1 VRFADLK
8 VQVQKMRLAV
18 AVLLGMGLWFGTV
31 MGQTPS
37 TPDSPTVHTITQAEA
52 VLEPEGLPPQRVQ
65 VNLRHRWDS
74 AFPGR
79 GGRARYTL
87 SLPVS
92 TLLGGQTLGL
102 YLERAGNQ
110 ASVKLNGVQLQQWG
124 EPGSTVFDSSKF
136 SRVLALP
143 RPLLEGAGPQL
154 VEIEIHAQASR
165 GAGLSPV
172 VVGPFAAVLALQER
186 QQFWTHGPAA
196 AYAACLLLMGGLA
209 AGLWWRQRESL
220 FGYFSVAAL
229 CGAVRPLDQWL
240 QNTPLPWPLWG
251 ALLALAYG
259 LQLGLMARFVLLAL
273 DRHIVWL
280 VRSIQIVLG
289 SMAVLVALSF
299 GLGVPA
305 LWTLALVMLELVG
318 LACFGVV
325 LQEAWRRRRLE
336 AWWLLAAGGM
346 TLLAGTHDLFRVRMG
361 LWGGS
366 TLALTP
372 HAMFVFVLF
381 LAALVV
387 SRFSRT
393 SEAYRVLNSQLTERV
408 AEKEQLL
415 RDTFESLRQ
424 EQHERT
430 VLGERQRIMR
440 EIHDGIGSQL
450 VGLLSLVHQEQ
461 VQPLVLEEQVRHAL
475 DEMRMAVDSLQP
487 MQSDL
492 TAVLATL
499 RYRLQPRLQAA
510 GIEVQWDVDSLPPI
524 PGLEPPQIL
533 QVQRI
538 LLEGFTNV
546 IKHAKASRVVM
557 QARWQ
562 TEPQPAVWLQLI
574 DNGVGLSA
582 PALELPG
589 LGLPSMRARAK
600 ALGATLTLSSGDA
613 GGAILNIVWP
623 VAQGEI

>member
-1 VRFADLK
+1 
-8 VQVQKMRLAV
+8 MRLAELKPALALASV
-18 AVLLGMGLWFGTV
+18 GAAVLLVLALLLTGATGWHWSRTE
-31 MGQTPS
+31 S
-37 TPDSPTVHTITQAEA
+37 AAVHTFTQAEA
-52 VLEPEGLPPQRVQ
+52 LLQPDGLSPQHTQ
-65 VNLRHRWDS
+65 VHLRHRWDR

-79 GGRARYTL
+79 GGQARYTL
-87 SLPVS
+87 TLPPALVAREPA
-92 TLLGGQTLGL
+92 LGL
-102 YLERAGNQ
+102 YLERVGNQ
-110 ASVKLNGVQLQQWG
+110 ARVSLNGVLLQQWG
-124 EPGSTVFDSSKF
+124 EPRSTVYDASKF

-143 RPLLEGAGPQL
+143 TSLLQGPGPHVL
-154 VEIEIHAQASR
+154 EIELHAQALR
-165 GAGLSPV
+165 GGGLSPV
-172 VVGPFAAVLALQER
+172 VVGPLATVSALQEL
-186 QQFWTHGPAA
+186 QQFWSQGPAA

-209 AGLWWRQRESL
+209 AGLWWHQREPL
-220 FGYFSVAAL
+220 FGCFSLAAL

-240 QNTPLPWPLWG
+240 QHTPLPWPWWG
-251 ALLALAYG
+251 AVLALAYG

-273 DRHIVWL
+273 ERNIPWL
-280 VRSIQIVLG
+280 VRAIHLVLAG
-289 SMAVLVALSF
+289 MAVLVLISF
-299 GLGVPA
+299 SMGIPA
-305 LWTLALVMLELVG
+305 LWTLALMLLEAVG

-325 LQEAWRRRRLE
+325 LQEALQHRRRA
-336 AWWLLAAGGM
+336 AWWLLAAGGV
-346 TLLAGTHDLFRVRMG
+346 TLLAGTHDLLRVRMG

-366 TLALTP
+366 TFAVTP

-393 SEAYRVLNSQLTERV
+393 TEAYRALNDELTERV
-408 AEKEQLL
+408 AEKEQQL
-415 RDTFESLRQ
+415 RAAFDALRQ
-424 EQHERT
+424 EQQERA

-450 VGLLSLVHQEQ
+450 VGLLSLVRQEP
-461 VQPLVLEEQVRHAL
+461 VQPVVLEEQVRQAL

-499 RYRLQPRLQAA
+499 RYRLQPRLKAA
-510 GIEVQWDVDSLPPI
+510 GIEVQWDVDTLPPI

-546 IKHAKASRVVM
+546 IKHAKASRVGV

-562 TEPQPAVWLQLI
+562 AAPQPTVWLRLI

-582 PALELPG
+582 EAVSHPG
-589 LGLPSMRARAK
+589 LGLPSMQARAQ
-600 ALGATLTLSSGDA
+600 ALGATLTLASGEN
-613 GGAILNIVWP
+613 GGAVLSIRWP
-623 VAQGEI
+623 IA

>member
-1 VRFADLK
+1 MRVIDLRFK
-8 VQVQKMRLAV
+8 VTKRVLGTALLLAV
-18 AVLLGMGLWFGTV
+18 GLWFLATV
-31 MGQTPS
+31 GQAASPS
-37 TPDSPTVHTITQAEA
+37 DVSTVYTLMEAEA
-52 VLEPEGLPPQRVQ
+52 ELEPDGLPPQRVQ
-65 VNLRHRWDS
+65 VSLRHRWDS

-87 SLPVS
+87 TLPAGALS
-92 TLLGGQTLGL
+92 GGQTLGL

-110 ASVKLNGVQLQQWG
+110 TSVTFNGVQLQQWG

-143 RPLLEGAGPQL
+143 SPLLQSAGPQE
-154 VEIEIHAQASR
+154 VVIDIHAQASR

-172 VVGPFAAVLALQER
+172 VLGSQAAMLTMQER
-186 QQFWTHGPAA
+186 QQFWTQGTAA

-209 AGLWWRQRESL
+209 AGLWWRQRDPM

-251 ALLALAYG
+251 AVLALAYG

-273 DRHIVWL
+273 DRHIAWL
-280 VRSIQIVLG
+280 VRANQIVLG
-289 SMAVLVALSF
+289 AMAALVALSF
-299 GLGVPA
+299 GLGIPA
-305 LWTLALVMLELVG
+305 LWTLALVMLEAIG
-318 LACFGVV
+318 LACFVVV
-325 LQEAWRRRRLE
+325 LQEAWQRRRLE

-346 TLLAGTHDLFRVRMG
+346 TLLAGTHDLLRVRMG
-361 LWGGS
+361 LLGGS
-366 TLALTP
+366 TVALTP

-393 SEAYRVLNSQLTERV
+393 SEAYRVLNSQLTDRV

-424 EQHERT
+424 EQHERA

-450 VGLLSLVHQEQ
+450 VGLLSLVHQDK
-461 VQPLVLEEQVRHAL
+461 VQPAVLEEQVRHAL
-475 DEMRMAVDSLQP
+475 DEMRMGVDSLQP

-510 GIEVQWDVDSLPPI
+510 GIEMQWDVDSLPPI

-562 TEPQPAVWLQLI
+562 TAPTPTVVLRLI

-582 PALELPG
+582 PVLGLPG
-589 LGLPSMRARAK
+589 LGLPSMQARAQ
-600 ALGATLTLSSGDA
+600 ALGAALTLSPGDE
-613 GGAILNIVWP
+613 GGAILSIVWP
-623 VAQGEI
+623 MA

>member
-1 VRFADLK
+1 MTKRGLGTVLL
-8 VQVQKMRLAV
+8 LAV
-18 AVLLGMGLWFGTV
+18 GLWFTATV
-31 MGQTPS
+31 GQAASP
-37 TPDSPTVHTITQAEA
+37 PDVSSVYTLIQAEA
-52 VLEPEGLPPQRVQ
+52 ELEPDGLPPQRAQ
-65 VNLRHRWDS
+65 VSLRHRWDS

-87 SLPVS
+87 TLPAGALS
-92 TLLGGQTLGL
+92 GGQALGL

-110 ASVKLNGVQLQQWG
+110 VSVKLNGVPLQQWG
-124 EPGSTVFDSSKF
+124 EPGSTVTDSSKF
-136 SRVLALP
+136 SRMLALP
-143 RPLLEGAGPQL
+143 RPLLQGAGPQL
-154 VEIEIHAQASR
+154 VEIEIHAQAFR

-172 VVGPFAAVLALQER
+172 VLGPLAVVLAMQER
-186 QQFWTHGPAA
+186 QQLWTQGTAA
-196 AYAACLLLMGGLA
+196 AYAACLLLMGGLS
-209 AGLWWRQRESL
+209 AGLWWRQREPM
-220 FGYFSVAAL
+220 FGHFSVAAV
-229 CGAVRPLDQWL
+229 CGAARPLDQWL
-240 QNTPLPWPLWG
+240 QNTLLPWPWWG
-251 ALLALAYG
+251 AVLALAYG

-273 DRHIVWL
+273 DRPIAWL

-299 GLGVPA
+299 GLGIPV
-305 LWTLALVMLELVG
+305 LWTLALVMLEAVG

-325 LQEAWRRRRLE
+325 LQEAWQRRRLE

-346 TLLAGTHDLFRVRMG
+346 TLMAGTHDLLRVRMG

-393 SEAYRVLNSQLTERV
+393 SEAYRMLNSQLTDRV

-424 EQHERT
+424 EQHERA

-450 VGLLSLVHQEQ
+450 VGLLSLVHQDQ
-461 VQPLVLEEQVRHAL
+461 VQPIVLEEQVRYAL

-492 TAVLATL
+492 TVVLATL

-562 TEPQPAVWLQLI
+562 TEPRPTVVLRLI

-582 PALELPG
+582 HPVALPG
-589 LGLPSMRARAK
+589 LGLPSMQARAQ
-600 ALGATLTLSSGDA
+600 ALGATLTLSPGDA
-613 GGAILNIVWP
+613 DGATLSIVWP
-623 VAQGEI
+623 IVQGEIDCNIRC